1 MVTYSNFLYN
11 YAFYRIL
18 NWILCPSPSPKDST
32 VQPSFHQ
39 VPPET
44 ALQILPQLS
53 SAFCRLR
60 DIDVGHPLHAQLA
73 QLEAECWEKVED
85 EEEGGGTDFGL
96 FKYLCIKVDEFG
108 KYVM

>member
-1 MVTYSNFLYN
+1 M
-11 YAFYRIL
+11 
-18 NWILCPSPSPKDST
+18 
-32 VQPSFHQ
+32 
-39 VPPET
+39 PPET

-85 EEEGGGTDFGL
+85 EEEGGAVDWGCL
-96 FKYLCIKVDEFG
+96 KMCIKVGEFG
-108 KYVM
+108 KYVEHM